1 MIHMANTLQRIRWN
15 LMRTPLAPV
24 LKSVARIGARKE
36 VSYRRTLAA
45 GLSRNAAAEDAAAAF
60 TRDGHVEVTELL
72 DAQSLARLSTAA
84 ESKSASAR
92 AAQTSQLSKKTIWS
106 SLLEED
112 LLAGR
117 LISDGPFVAFA
128 MQPAVIDVLAA
139 IYGEIPRLDSV
150 LLTRSIYDGS
160 PPSYSQLWHRD
171 YDDTKV
177 VKLFVYLS
185 DVADRSDGPFTFIPG
200 PASDRAR
207 YSRRSHRSDAALASK
222 IDLGEARSVTNPR
235 LTAFLVETS
244 RCLHMGSRLDEG
256 HERLM
261 YTATFFSA
269 PRLYPEPPLRI
280 ALTGRENAIERSLLG
295 LD

>member
-1 MIHMANTLQRIRWN
+1 M
-15 LMRTPLAPV
+15 MRTPLASV
-24 LKSVARIGARKE
+24 LKSVARVGARQE
-36 VSYRRTLAA
+36 VAHRRTLAA
-45 GLSRNAAAEDAAAAF
+45 DLSPAVEVTEAAAIFA
-60 TRDGHVEVTELL
+60 RDGHVDVTALI
-72 DAQSLARLSTAA
+72 DANRLEKLGAA
-84 ESKSASAR
+84 ADALSAKAQ
-92 AAQTSQLSKKTIWS
+92 AAQASKLSKKTIWS

-112 LLAGR
+112 FLAGR
-117 LISDGPFVAFA
+117 LSSDGPFVAFA
-128 MQPAVIDVLAA
+128 LQPAIVDILAA

-150 LLTRSIYDGS
+150 LLTRSIYDGT

-185 DVADRSDGPFTFIPG
+185 DVIDQRDGPFTFVPG

-207 YSRRSHRSDAALASK
+207 YSRRSHRSDASLATK
-222 IDLGEARSVTNPR
+222 ISLDEARSITSPR

-244 RCLHMGSRLDEG
+244 RCLHMGSRLGEG

-261 YTATFFSA
+261 YTATFFST

-295 LD
+295 VS